1 MSDSPNDE
9 FIPKK
14 PTRTQARRKLNTE
27 QRRRIVEANYL
38 SGASIRDI
46 ATQLDV
52 SPGTVSKDIKAIVEQ
67 HRQGYADSI
76 EQALALQRRRY
87 EVLLNSVWEL
97 AKGTTRQGVVTPPSL
112 PHVDRVI
119 TIMGKLDELFNL
131 SGKLRPVGSDWERFA
146 LEDIRNGLLTYEAL
160 VTWFNEDTA
169 DRLFAEAG
177 VESLAAQLFKQAQ
190 IDAELHDADE
200 GDSSD

>member
-1 MSDSPNDE
+1 MRPQRVQP
-9 FIPKK
+9 I
-14 PTRTQARRKLNTE
+14 ARGL
-27 QRRRIVEANYL
+27 
-38 SGASIRDI
+38 I
-46 ATQLDV
+46 AV
-52 SPGTVSKDIKAIVEQ
+52 
-67 HRQGYADSI
+67 
-76 EQALALQRRRY
+76 
-87 EVLLNSVWEL
+87 
-97 AKGTTRQGVVTPPSL
+97 GVTL
-112 PHVDRVI
+112 KHAR
-119 TIMGKLDELFNL
+119 